1 MWYRGIYVCNI
12 FYVYKLKYI
21 FNCNLNN
28 YVIYFFKKLFIIFY
42 DLFNLYLF
50 KILLEMIVM
59 KLFLFDYKRNIDR
72 NIIINYIFFLISFI
86 DICVDWL
93 IVNVVW
99 FRFFFYY
106 CIYVIFVLLIFGCGF
121 RCLYLFF
128 CIIGGDV

>member
-1 MWYRGIYVCNI
+1 
-12 FYVYKLKYI
+12 
-21 FNCNLNN
+21 
-28 YVIYFFKKLFIIFY
+28 
-42 DLFNLYLF
+42 
-50 KILLEMIVM
+50 M

-106 CIYVIFVLLIFGCGF
+106 CIYVIFVLWIFGCGF
-121 RCLYLFF
+121 RCLYWFF